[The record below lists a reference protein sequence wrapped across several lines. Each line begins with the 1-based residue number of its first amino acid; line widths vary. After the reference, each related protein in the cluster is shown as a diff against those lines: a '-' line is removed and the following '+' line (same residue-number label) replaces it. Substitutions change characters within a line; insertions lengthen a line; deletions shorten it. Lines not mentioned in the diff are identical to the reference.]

1 MHGGPVGDILEA
13 WRRGP
18 EFFLLI
24 TNQFEFQMNSNQPK
38 ISDLLK
44 KNLQNLKM
52 KIDSNQQEIE
62 DCNQLLS
69 QIKKNCDELDSL
81 ANKISQ

>member
-1 MHGGPVGDILEA
+1 
-13 WRRGP
+13 
-18 EFFLLI
+18 
-24 TNQFEFQMNSNQPK
+24 MNSNQPK
-38 ISDLLK
+38 LSDLLK

-52 KIDSNQQEIE
+52 KIDSNHQEIE